1 MARRLAVLIIPFVL
15 LAVAC
20 SNEGSPAIKASST
33 TVRATT
39 STTAGSA
46 SSTSPSTTQGR
57 PGTTVT
63 TTPAG
68 PGIPLTG
75 PTGSGSVTYSLESA
89 RSEFCYRLSVKGIGK
104 PTKASVV
111 RRTGE
116 VALDLTP
123 PGEDATINTCAAAD
137 SLFIDEVKSNPGN
150 FSVVVTGAKG
160 TLKATLK

>member
-1 MARRLAVLIIPFVL
+1 MARRLAVLFVPFLL

-20 SNEGSPAIKASST
+20 SNEGSPAIKAAST
-33 TVRATT
+33 TIRPTT
-39 STTAGSA
+39 STTAGSDA
-46 SSTSPSTTQGR
+46 TTSTTAAAK

-68 PGIPLTG
+68 PGIAMTG
-75 PTGSGSVTYSLESA
+75 PVGSGSVTYSLEAA

-104 PTKASVV
+104 PSKASVV
-111 RRTGE
+111 RSTGE

-123 PGEDATINTCAAAD
+123 PGEDATVNTCAATD

-150 FSVVVTGAKG
+150 FTVVVTGAKG